1 MARQE
6 RGAST
11 PLTALHLAVHGLA
24 KKWAQHSKDTEP
36 SVQQIMLSVS
46 PAQKGGPCVF
56 LDCAHACFEQISVE
70 FLSGDRSSRG
80 QSSSEKS
87 E

>member
-1 MARQE
+1 MAKQE
-6 RGAST
+6 RGASI
-11 PLTALHLAVHGLA
+11 PLTTLHLVVHELS

-36 SVQQIMLSVS
+36 SVQQIMLC
-46 PAQKGGPCVF
+46 PLHKGGPCVF

-80 QSSSEKS
+80 QSPSEKS